1 MKIINMVSGI
11 YKLFLSEFVEVAFFF
26 FFLITEECGF
36 NISVSIPQSPGQEIK
51 NKKKKF
57 QT

>member
-26 FFLITEECGF
+26 FFK
-36 NISVSIPQSPGQEIK
+36 SQK
-51 NKKKKF
+51 NVDSTSQCLFLKALARK
-57 QT
+57 